1 MCNFNMKRLYAALVL
16 FLIMIFQAYHCEAQV
31 MKASERGSQAY
42 INITNDMRCY
52 DLIKFPDKKEYTDY
66 CKFIRE
72 KIRQKLENKNLPYYS
87 PGDVNILFAVN
98 SDGSLVDINIE
109 ERSTSDERLAQ
120 IAAHS
125 IKEASPF
132 PPFPE
137 GLDLTR
143 MSFGITISFKKR

>member
-1 MCNFNMKRLYAALVL
+1 MKRSCIALAL
-16 FLIMIFQAYHCEAQV
+16 FLIATSQVYHCEAQV

-52 DLIKFPDKKEYTDY
+52 DLIKFPNKKEYTDY

-72 KIRQKLENKNLPYYS
+72 KIRQRLENKHLPYYS
-87 PGDVNILFAVN
+87 PGDVNILFVVN
-98 SDGSLVDINIE
+98 SDGSLSDINIE
-109 ERSTSDERLAQ
+109 EKSTGDEKLTQ

-137 GLDLTR
+137 GLDLTQ